1 MVELRSKSKSKAQ
14 SERDKSMVGFL
25 NVVEQRTR
33 QYKASKLERW
43 FTIQSQKVL
52 GREGEDME
60 NWKRAVVAGSAGA
73 ATILLLKGKRPA
85 GVLVAGVG
93 LAVLASEYPEKFAQI
108 REEIPS
114 YVRQGTRFIDLAMK
128 IGTKIGDLLER
139 RAAGLMP
146 ELEEH

>member
-25 NVVEQRTR
+25 DVVEQRTR

-52 GREGEDME
+52 GSEGQDME
-60 NWKRAVVAGSAGA
+60 NWKRAVVAGSVGA

-85 GVLVAGVG
+85 GVLVAGGG
-93 LAVLASEYPEKFAQI
+93 LAVLASEYPHHLPPLPQQ
-108 REEIPS
+108 IPS
-114 YVRQGTRFIDLAMK
+114 YLRQ
-128 IGTKIGDLLER
+128 
-139 RAAGLMP
+139 
-146 ELEEH
+146 